1 MPHNTSTSLWRPGN
15 LLAAFGVLLMKGS
28 ARLPLSWS
36 RGIGKFIGSVVA
48 IIFPYRRH
56 VALTN
61 LRLCLPELTE
71 KERKDLL
78 FRHYQSM
85 GIGLFELAAAWYKP
99 VEKLEEWSTV
109 TGLEH
114 LEAVA
119 ESGRGALLLTAHFTT
134 LEISGRLLLNKR
146 PFSCLYRRPDQP
158 VIAKAMTEARKSR
171 MNRVI
176 HWNETNDLIRALRD
190 GEFIWYAPDQG
201 KRMKYSAILPFFGV
215 PAVTNTATGRLA
227 RLGKA
232 AIVPFLGY
240 RDAKGHYHVEIYPEL
255 KDIPSEDPDA
265 DAVKINQLIESF
277 IRKAPDQYFWLH
289 RRFKKRGAG
298 FEDVYAKSGR
308 GK

>member
-15 LLAAFGVLLMKGS
+15 LLAAIGVLLMKGS

-36 RGIGKFIGSVVA
+36 RAIGKAIGTVA
-48 IIFPYRRH
+48 GVIFPYRRH

-61 LRLCLPELTE
+61 LRLCFPDMPE
-71 KERKDLL
+71 KERRRLL
-78 FRHYQSM
+78 YRHYQSM
-85 GIGLFELAAAWYKP
+85 GMGMFELAAAWYKP
-99 VEKLEEWSTV
+99 GEQLETCSTV

-114 LEAVA
+114 LEKVA
-119 ESGRGALLLTAHFTT
+119 KSGRGALLLTAHFTT
-134 LEISGRLLLNKR
+134 LEIAGRLLLNKR
-146 PFSCLYRRPDQP
+146 RFSCLYRRPDQP
-158 VIAKAMTEARKSR
+158 VIAKAMTEARMSR

-176 HWNETNDLIRALRD
+176 HWNETNDLIRALRE

-232 AIVPFLGY
+232 AIIPFVGY
-240 RDAKGHYHVEIYPEL
+240 RDEKGHYHVEILPEL
-255 KDIPSEDPDA
+255 ENIPSKDPEA
-265 DAVKINQLIESF
+265 DALEINHLLESF
-277 IRKAPDQYFWLH
+277 ILKAPDQYFWLH
-289 RRFKKRGAG
+289 RRFKKRGPG
-298 FEDVYAKSGR
+298 YEDPYAKPGR